1 VLGSA
6 APVEPA
12 APALGFFEVAV
23 KFLSS
28 ADSALIVEFGDRV
41 DRAVSDQVLM
51 LAGRIDALAIPGVV
65 ELVPTFRSLMVH
77 YDPLRTSARELVA
90 IITEALASG
99 SALERKRRLWRVPVC
114 YEREFAPDLESV
126 AQATGLSTGEV
137 VRLHAAT
144 RYHVYMIGFVPGFP
158 YMGDLADALVL
169 PRRVDPR
176 IHVPPGSVSIATT
189 LTAIY
194 PLDSPGGWHLVGT
207 TPIRMFDPQ
216 GAPPGLFAPG
226 DAVEFEAI
234 DAAEFARIR
243 SATERHEYHPAST
256 ELAA

>member
-1 VLGSA
+1 MFLQ
-6 APVEPA
+6 
-12 APALGFFEVAV
+12 VAV

-28 ADSALIVEFGDRV
+28 GDSALIVEFGDRV

-51 LAGRIDALAIPGVV
+51 LAGRIDVLAIPGVV

-77 YDPLRTSARELVA
+77 YDPLRTSAQELVA
-90 IITEALASG
+90 LIGKALASQ
-99 SALERKRRLWRVPVC
+99 SALDRKRRLWRVPVC
-114 YEREFAPDLESV
+114 YEPDFAPDLESV
-126 AQATGLSTGEV
+126 ARATKLSTEEV
-137 VRLHAAT
+137 VRLHAGT

-158 YMGDLADALVL
+158 YMGDLAEALVL

-194 PLDSPGGWHLVGT
+194 PLDSPGGWHLIGT
-207 TPIRMFDPQ
+207 TPIRMFDVHDE
-216 GAPPGLFAPG
+216 PPALFSPG
-226 DAVEFEAI
+226 DAVEFEPI
-234 DAAEFARIR
+234 DAVSFARIK
-243 SATERHEYHPAST
+243 SASERREYRPESR

>member
-1 VLGSA
+1 V
-6 APVEPA
+6 P
-12 APALGFFEVAV
+12 V

-28 ADSALIVEFGDRV
+28 GDSALIVEFGDRA
-41 DRAVSDQVLM
+41 DRAISDQVL
-51 LAGRIDALAIPGVV
+51 ALAARVGALDVAGVV

-77 YDPLRTSARELVA
+77 YDPLRTSAQELVA
-90 IITEALASG
+90 IITKALTSK
-99 SALERKRRLWRVPVC
+99 SALDRKRRLWRVPIC
-114 YEREFAPDLESV
+114 YEPDFAPDLESV
-126 AQATGLSTGEV
+126 ARATKLSTAEV
-137 VRLHAAT
+137 VRLHAGT

-158 YMGDLADALVL
+158 YMGDLAEALVL

-194 PLDSPGGWHLVGT
+194 PLDSPGGWHLIGT
-207 TPIRMFDPQ
+207 TPIRMFDVH
-216 GAPPGLFAPG
+216 AKPPALFSPG

-234 DAAEFARIR
+234 DAASFARIKFA
-243 SATERHEYHPAST
+243 SERREYRPEST